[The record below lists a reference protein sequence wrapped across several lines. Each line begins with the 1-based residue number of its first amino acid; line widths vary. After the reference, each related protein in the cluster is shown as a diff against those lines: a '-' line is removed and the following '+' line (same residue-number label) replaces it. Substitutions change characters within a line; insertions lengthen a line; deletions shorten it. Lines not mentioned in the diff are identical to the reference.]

1 MHELQLFALWLVLLS
16 MSHCDCT
23 QRCSCY
29 CCRLR
34 FNLHAPSPLASSLL
48 LLSLL
53 PQVVVLYIDEE
64 TSIKRQLQR
73 ARVANLHNR
82 RVLDAGAGQFFEE
95 RATDTDIDKCRK
107 RYAIFKTHYAAT

>member
-1 MHELQLFALWLVLLS
+1 MMVNQLLPLPPLLP
-16 MSHCDCT
+16 
-23 QRCSCY
+23 
-29 CCRLR
+29 
-34 FNLHAPSPLASSLL
+34 PSPLLL
-48 LLSLL
+48 
-53 PQVVVLYIDEE
+53 QVVVLYVDEE